1 MASVN
6 QETGNPPNAV
16 VWQLQTLS
24 IAIKRLT
31 QQNKALICYKTKHW
45 KCKLSIHKNIKSY
58 LMINVE
64 VVIIPIHPFEIL
76 QKGIA
81 NRRED

>member
-6 QETGNPPNAV
+6 QEIGNPLSAV

-24 IAIKRLT
+24 AAIKRLT

-45 KCKLSIHKNIKSY
+45 KFKLNSRKNIKSY
-58 LMINVE
+58 RMINEE
-64 VVIIPIHPFEIL
+64 VVIVTIHPFKIL
-76 QKGIA
+76 
-81 NRRED
+81 